1 MYVWTFGLELL
12 KNRSKVGQHA
22 YETSESGEHMGFL
35 KHININWI
43 SAPQD
48 ADNMDTS
55 LTDIQISTAD
65 PELRRKRI

>member
-1 MYVWTFGLELL
+1 
-12 KNRSKVGQHA
+12 
-22 YETSESGEHMGFL
+22 MGFL